1 MGRKTRAQKYRHEK
15 RRITRRR
22 QRGGAVENIEA
33 WIAAVTASPAFA
45 KATDEFKPD
54 ADRKEEAL
62 RLGAYHFSD
71 LKRDELQM
79 PDLTEYSTAFDLDA
93 YAGAKSDQKT
103 DIRQEAAAAAELLRD
118 VISANPT
125 PYEFKK
131 YIEQLKQAGLQEE
144 IQGSLVFL
152 ADLEEKMRKSV
163 STDPNEAIKILED
176 ETKYPLYLWALV
188 MNLPAKPVEP
198 ALTLVPTTPSV
209 TAVPEQK
216 VEKPQEPAVPEAQAS

>member
-1 MGRKTRAQKYRHEK
+1 MGRKTRAQKYRNEK
-15 RRITRRR
+15 RRVTRRR

-45 KATDEFKPD
+45 KTADEFKPD
-54 ADRKEEAL
+54 IDRKEEAL

-71 LKRDELQM
+71 LTRDELQM
-79 PDLTEYSTAFDLDA
+79 PNLTEYSTAFDLDA
-93 YAGAKSDQKT
+93 YAGTKSNQRT
-103 DIRQEAAAAAELLRD
+103 DIRQEASAAAELLRD

-131 YIEQLKQAGLQEE
+131 YIEQLKQAGLQDE
-144 IQGSLVFL
+144 IQGSLMFL
-152 ADLEEKMRKSV
+152 ADLEEKMRKSI
-163 STDPNEAIKILED
+163 STDPNESVKILED

-198 ALTLVPTTPSV
+198 ALTLVPVATS
-209 TAVPEQK
+209 VPEQQF
-216 VEKPQEPAVPEAQAS
+216 EKPQAPAVPEAQAS